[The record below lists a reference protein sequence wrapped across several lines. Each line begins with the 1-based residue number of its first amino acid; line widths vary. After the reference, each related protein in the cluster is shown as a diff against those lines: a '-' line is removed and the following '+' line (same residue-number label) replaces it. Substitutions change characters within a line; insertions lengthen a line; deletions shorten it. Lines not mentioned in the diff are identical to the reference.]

1 VLIATALHEDIQ
13 SGAPVVHD
21 PSPERSVS
29 WQPCRISMLQI
40 HYPERG
46 TVFLLKKEVSMF
58 IHVVLFLLLLMTILP
73 IFCLTILGAPSSSP
87 EHTDKAILGLILL
100 LGVASIPWWFVLS
113 GRDFSGLWITWGGL
127 VGATIGVLAPTFP
140 IFISDI
146 RLLRRQGY
154 TRGLFGTRQNVKD
167 TFDWDRTM
175 IILTTLG
182 YGFVT
187 VPLGALLGLGACWF
201 VR

>member
-1 VLIATALHEDIQ
+1 
-13 SGAPVVHD
+13 
-21 PSPERSVS
+21 
-29 WQPCRISMLQI
+29 MLQI

-113 GRDFSGLWITWGGL
+113 GRDFSGLDPESW
-127 VGATIGVLAPTFP
+127 
-140 IFISDI
+140 
-146 RLLRRQGY
+146 RR
-154 TRGLFGTRQNVKD
+154 
-167 TFDWDRTM
+167 
-175 IILTTLG
+175 
-182 YGFVT
+182 
-187 VPLGALLGLGACWF
+187 
-201 VR
+201 